1 VSKKIY
7 SLNDI
12 GKLLTYIPQIFL
24 ILLATLLVI
33 ISFFLAEYKRSSD
46 IQLLLE
52 QQKYIKQKTLNEY
65 INSINLEINDYLQ
78 NTEAELKKNVY
89 LLKGLQANIP
99 DTSILVK
106 RYVKDIESKKNIK
119 FIIFDHNL
127 NTIYGLDIIQNL
139 ERLIFNQENDPT
151 YIELTLLYLSSQGQ
165 STSFSWKDDA
175 KQTIQLSY
183 IEKSFDGQYFIG
195 AFSYVDY
202 QENLIETA
210 FLNSIRDNKDTS
222 KNYFFWIYNKAKK
235 NSFNLNNKKKWE
247 ITVNADKENTIFH
260 TFLKQGIEIGITQKS
275 EFIKEKIEKIRMDYI
290 NKRNFNIFII
300 VMSTF
305 LLMAFSNLF
314 SSFIKGIFTS
324 YNIRFE
330 NKNRQLKRLKQRYE
344 LAVIASNDGLWD
356 TNLETGSIFFS
367 KKWLDML
374 GYRAG
379 EISSYQEWLTLLH
392 EKDREEIER
401 TIKEYIQSNQEEHLI
416 CEYRLK
422 MKDGAYKWI
431 LARGKVFD
439 DHKKRKKRL
448 LMMTMDIDEKK
459 ETTKHLQM
467 IVKEE
472 IAKNEEKQRLLIQQN
487 KLASMGEMIGAIAHQ
502 WRQPLNNISLIIHF
516 IRDNVKNEK
525 FQDEM
530 LDSYIDR
537 AKEQITYMSETI
549 DDFRDFYKPS
559 KNRSSFEVQ
568 KAIYSTIDIMQT
580 QIKKNDIEI
589 NIKGDSV
596 FIDGYENEFKQAI
609 LNILTNAKDAIKSQK
624 LINQNLKGKIDIT
637 ISQKNKLILINI
649 FNNGGNASADI
660 LERMFE
666 PYFTTKFEDKGTG
679 IGLYM
684 TKTIIETSMNGAIT
698 AHNTAEGMQFNI
710 TI

>member
-1 VSKKIY
+1 MSKKIY

-24 ILLATLLVI
+24 ILLASVLVI
-33 ISFFLAEYKRSSD
+33 ISFFLAEYKKNSD

-65 INSINLEINDYLQ
+65 INSINLEINNYLQ
-78 NTEAELKKNVY
+78 NTEEELKKNVY
-89 LLKGLQANIP
+89 LLKGLQANMLDSTMLINKY
-99 DTSILVK
+99 I
-106 RYVKDIESKKNIK
+106 KDIESKKNIK
-119 FIIFDHNL
+119 FIIFDQNL
-127 NTIYGLDIIQNL
+127 NTIYGLEIIQNL
-139 ERLIFNQENDPT
+139 ERLIFNQNNDLT

-210 FLNSIRDNKDTS
+210 FLNSIREDNDAS

-235 NSFNLNNKKKWE
+235 NSFNLNNNKKWE
-247 ITVNADKENTIFH
+247 ISVNVEKENTISH
-260 TFLKQGIEIGITQKS
+260 TFFKQNIEIGITQKS
-275 EFIKEKIEKIRMDYI
+275 KYIKDKIEKIRIDYL

-314 SSFIKGIFTS
+314 SSFIKGIFAS

-330 NKNRQLKRLKQRYE
+330 NKNRQLKKLKQRYE

-356 TNLETGSIFFS
+356 TNLVTGSIFFS

-374 GYRAG
+374 GYSAG
-379 EISSYQEWLTLLH
+379 EIPSYQEWLKLLH
-392 EKDREEIER
+392 EKDREEIEK

-422 MKDGAYKWI
+422 MKDGTYKWI

-439 DHKKRKKRL
+439 DKEKKRKRL

-459 ETTKHLQM
+459 EITKHLQM
-467 IVKEE
+467 LVKEE

-530 LDSYIDR
+530 LDIYIDR

-589 NIKGDSV
+589 NIKGDIV

-637 ISQKNKLILINI
+637 ISQKNKLILITI
-649 FNNGGNASADI
+649 FNNGGNASTDI

-698 AHNTAEGMQFNI
+698 AQNTAEGMQFNI